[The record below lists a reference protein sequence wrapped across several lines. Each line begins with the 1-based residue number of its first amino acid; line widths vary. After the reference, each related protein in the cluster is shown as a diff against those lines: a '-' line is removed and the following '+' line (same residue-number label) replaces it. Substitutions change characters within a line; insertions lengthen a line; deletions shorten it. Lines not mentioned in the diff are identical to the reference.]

1 MNLFENMLEMTS
13 AMHVYAIK
21 LYTARLKCL
30 HKTGRSHGLFSRS
43 LLQRSAIN
51 CKRSDTLTVAVV
63 RLQDAI

>member
-21 LYTARLKCL
+21 LYTVRPKCL

-43 LLQRSAIN
+43 LLQRYVIK
-51 CKRSDTLTVAVV
+51 CKRSDTLTVAVG
-63 RLQDAI
+63 RL